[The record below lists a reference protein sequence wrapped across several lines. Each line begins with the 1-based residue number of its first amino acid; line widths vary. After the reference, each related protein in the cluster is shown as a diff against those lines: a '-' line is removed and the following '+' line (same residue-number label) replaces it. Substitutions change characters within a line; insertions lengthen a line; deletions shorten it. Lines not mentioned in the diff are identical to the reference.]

1 MNKMINE
8 LGGYDAAK
16 AHYDEFSKKIAYP
29 QLRDALLEYRRE
41 HNIFE
46 VVDFVVLKSQ
56 PHLYAFVREYSYQK
70 KNLLVKRAN
79 IINISIVKIRAEIS
93 KNISEIHHATDAE
106 IEAGRRLWQR

>member
-1 MNKMINE
+1 MMNKLIKE

-46 VVDFVVLKSQ
+46 VGDLIVLLYTNYRSDVFALTKSFKEI
-56 PHLYAFVREYSYQK
+56 YDEK
-70 KNLLVKRAN
+70 G
-79 IINISIVKIRAEIS
+79 IVYR
-93 KNISEIHHATDAE
+93 HATTEE
-106 IEAGRRLWQR
+106 IKAGYRL